1 MSSVCR
7 KGRVPNLHRHLSATE
22 GLRVTGPTLLED
34 AIHWLTSGVWCLAGD
49 GGSRVD
55 FEGGREWGSS
65 TPFQPRGLSP
75 GRCFFIYSGL
85 GLKGSS

>member
-7 KGRVPNLHRHLSATE
+7 KGRVPNLHRHLRATE

-49 GGSRVD
+49 GGSGVD
-55 FEGGREWGSS
+55 FEGGGSGGA
-65 TPFQPRGLSP
+65 PHLSNLVAYLMADASL
-75 GRCFFIYSGL
+75 FTVV
-85 GLKGSS
+85 